1 MRDAPR
7 NRTLVRCL
15 RLWRELD
22 GRRVLPSLEE
32 LAREHGVS
40 TRTIRRDLA
49 ALEEAYYAV
58 PPPCPFSLRSRKILV
73 DVKATHGG

>member
-22 GRRVLPSLEE
+22 GRRVLPPLQEM
-32 LAREHGVS
+32 AREHGVS

-49 ALEEAYYAV
+49 ALEAAHV
-58 PPPCPFSLRSRKILV
+58 PIPPSLREVNV
-73 DVKATHGG
+73 DAEV